1 MLGSEARIRLSL
13 VISFP
18 PGASG
23 TLKSTLMKTRFPFRS
38 RSRIERVLTVS
49 ILPKQ
54 TPTAASHLRRLPLAR
69 IVFTVEVIGPL
80 IGALPRL
87 IEVSRRQS
95 SRDHRRDDGHGL
107 APAVDRIHL
116 PR

>member
-1 MLGSEARIRLSL
+1 MLGSEALIRLSL

-38 RSRIERVLTVS
+38 RSRIESVLTVS

-54 TPTAASHLRRLPLAR
+54 TPTAASQLRRLPLGR
-69 IVFTVEVIGPL
+69 IVTVEVIGPR

-95 SRDHRRDDGHGL
+95 QPDQRRNGG
-107 APAVDRIHL
+107 
-116 PR
+116 